1 MQMDGDESSNVEDRR
16 GDRWIWR
23 WRRLW
28 RWRLRRRGHSHPM
41 GGGGGGLFKG
51 GIGFV
56 AFIVIALIFGV
67 DPMALLSG
75 LGGGD
80 TSTYTAPATTQSSRT
95 ARAPAAD
102 AETTFVSR
110 VLKSTED
117 VWTSLFRDMGRQYV
131 DPKLVLYRDA
141 TRTGCG
147 TGQAAM
153 GPFYCPADER
163 VYLDLGLLRRSGE
176 PLPRSRPVPAGL
188 CDRPR
193 GRPPRPE
200 PARHHRQGR
209 PDAPEHEQAR
219 RQRAVGAGR
228 AAGRLLRRRVGQP
241 RRAEERRQDD
251 RRQGRRSGAGGGLGD
266 RRRPAA
272 EAGSRQD
279 RARQLHPWQRARS
292 ARAGSAKGWT
302 AAIPTSAIRSGRSSS
317 SAFLSFPRCA
327 GQRPRTAAT
336 RASEGAAARFV

>member
-1 MQMDGDESSNVEDRR
+1 MQMDGDESSNIEDRR
-16 GDRWIWR
+16 GQGGFGGGGFGGGGFGGGGI
-23 WRRLW
+23 
-28 RWRLRRRGHSHPM
+28 PIPI

-75 LGGGD
+75 LGGGE
-80 TSTYTAPATTQSSRT
+80 TSSYTAPATQSSRT

-141 TRTGCG
+141 TRTACG

-163 VYLDLGLLRRSGE
+163 VYLDLGFFDDLA
-176 PLPRSRPVPAGL
+176 SRFHAPGQFPQAYVIAHEVGHHVQNQLGITAKVDQMRQSMSKRDANALSVRVELQADCFAGVWANRAEQKSRGKMIDDKDVDQAL
-188 CDRPR
+188 AAASAIGDDRLQKQ
-193 GRPPRPE
+193 
-200 PARHHRQGR
+200 AQGR
-209 PDAPEHEQAR
+209 VVPDSFTH
-219 RQRAVGAGR
+219 G
-228 AAGRLLRRRVGQP
+228 
-241 RRAEERRQDD
+241 
-251 RRQGRRSGAGGGLGD
+251 
-266 RRRPAA
+266 
-272 EAGSRQD
+272 
-279 RARQLHPWQRARS
+279 
-292 ARAGSAKGWT
+292 
-302 AAIPTSAIRSGRSSS
+302 S
-317 SAFLSFPRCA
+317 SA
-327 GQRPRTAAT
+327 QRT
-336 RASEGAAARFV
+336 RWFRIGLDSGDPNKCDTFRAQQL

>member
-1 MQMDGDESSNVEDRR
+1 MQMDGDESSNIEDRR
-16 GDRWIWR
+16 GQGGFGGGGFGGGGFGGGGI
-23 WRRLW
+23 
-28 RWRLRRRGHSHPM
+28 PIPI

-80 TSTYTAPATTQSSRT
+80 TSSYTAPATQSSRT

-141 TRTGCG
+141 TRTACG

-163 VYLDLGLLRRSGE
+163 VYLDLGFFDDLASRFLAPGQFPQAYVIAHEVGHHVQNQLGITAKVDQMRQSMSKRDANALSVRVELQADCFAGVWANRAEQKSGGKMIDDKDVDQA
-176 PLPRSRPVPAGL
+176 LAAASAIGD
-188 CDRPR
+188 DRLQKQ
-193 GRPPRPE
+193 
-200 PARHHRQGR
+200 AQGR
-209 PDAPEHEQAR
+209 VVPDSFTH
-219 RQRAVGAGR
+219 G
-228 AAGRLLRRRVGQP
+228 
-241 RRAEERRQDD
+241 
-251 RRQGRRSGAGGGLGD
+251 
-266 RRRPAA
+266 
-272 EAGSRQD
+272 
-279 RARQLHPWQRARS
+279 
-292 ARAGSAKGWT
+292 
-302 AAIPTSAIRSGRSSS
+302 S
-317 SAFLSFPRCA
+317 SA
-327 GQRPRTAAT
+327 QRT
-336 RASEGAAARFV
+336 RWFRIGLDSGDPNKCDTFRAQQL

>member
-1 MQMDGDESSNVEDRR
+1 MQMDGDESSNIEDRR
-16 GDRWIWR
+16 GGGGFGGGGFGGGGFGGGGI
-23 WRRLW
+23 
-28 RWRLRRRGHSHPM
+28 PIPI

-80 TSTYTAPATTQSSRT
+80 TGSSYTAPATQSSRT

-153 GPFYCPADER
+153 GPFYCPADDR
-163 VYLDLGLLRRSGE
+163 VYLDLGFFDDLASRFHAPGQFPQAYVIAHEVGHHVQNLLGITAKVDQMRESMSKRDANALSVRVELQADCFAGVWANRADQKSGGKMIDDKDVDQA
-176 PLPRSRPVPAGL
+176 LGAASAIGD
-188 CDRPR
+188 DRLQKQ
-193 GRPPRPE
+193 
-200 PARHHRQGR
+200 AQGR
-209 PDAPEHEQAR
+209 VVPDSFTH
-219 RQRAVGAGR
+219 
-228 AAGRLLRRRVGQP
+228 
-241 RRAEERRQDD
+241 
-251 RRQGRRSGAGGGLGD
+251 
-266 RRRPAA
+266 
-272 EAGSRQD
+272 GSS
-279 RARQLHPWQRARS
+279 AQRARWFRIGLDS
-292 ARAGSAKGWT
+292 GDPNKCDTFRAQQ
-302 AAIPTSAIRSGRSSS
+302 
-317 SAFLSFPRCA
+317 L
-327 GQRPRTAAT
+327 
-336 RASEGAAARFV
+336 